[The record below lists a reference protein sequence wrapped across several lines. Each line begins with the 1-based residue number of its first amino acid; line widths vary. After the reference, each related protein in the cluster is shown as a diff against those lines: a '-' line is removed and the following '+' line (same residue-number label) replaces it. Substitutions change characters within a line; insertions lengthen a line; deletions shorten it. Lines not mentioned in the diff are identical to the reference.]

1 MMKYKHFVCW
11 VVLVLVAPTFL
22 LGQNAF
28 AHYAGARGI
37 GLANA
42 NLGFRDVYAGFNNQA
57 GLAFLE
63 HFGAVGYVEN
73 RFQLDELKLAA
84 VTVAK
89 PTELGTFGMTLQ
101 YYGFDLYNEQKV
113 GLNYSRKLFD
123 NLAIGAQFDFLNTR
137 ISEYGN
143 ASALTFELGLQ
154 YRIIEK
160 LWAGVHVFNPIRAEL
175 GQTALPALLQIGL
188 NYEVSTAL
196 IISASIE
203 KNAELATNYRI
214 GLEYFLWQKVFF
226 RTGINTEPS
235 LLNFG
240 LGYDVGQVQINVAA
254 SFHQVLGI
262 SPAIGLRFTGK
273 D

>member
-1 MMKYKHFVCW
+1 MHKRFIYWILFCSLIPV
-11 VVLVLVAPTFL
+11 FL
-22 LGQNAF
+22 SGQNGF
-28 AHYAGARGI
+28 SQYAGARGI

-63 HFGAVGYVEN
+63 NFGAVGYIEN
-73 RFQLDELKLAA
+73 RFQLEELKLAA
-84 VTVAK
+84 LTVAQ
-89 PTELGTFGMTLQ
+89 PTEFGTFGMTLQ

-113 GLNYSRKLFD
+113 GLSYSRQLFD

-154 YRIIEK
+154 YRIVEK
-160 LWAGVHVFNPIRAEL
+160 LWAGVHIFNPIRAEL
-175 GQTALPALLQIGL
+175 GQSTLPSVLQFGL
-188 NYEVSTAL
+188 NYEVSLSL
-196 IISASIE
+196 IISGSLE
-203 KNAELATNYRI
+203 KNAELATNYRF

-235 LLNFG
+235 LINFG

-254 SFHQVLGI
+254 SFHQVLGF
-262 SPAIGLRFTGK
+262 SPAIGLRFVGK